1 MHFLWL
7 FIVLFPLHAFLAAFD
22 FVLFLHVFL
31 AAVALQGFTLL
42 YFRRIKI
49 HPYPLIQGHYGLFA
63 KYWVRLANP
72 FCFLFS
78 SFIHYIGL
86 GLLTHLLHFL
96 FF

>member
-31 AAVALQGFTLL
+31 ATVALQGFTLL

-49 HPYPLIQGHYGLFA
+49 HPYPLYKGIMG
-63 KYWVRLANP
+63 
-72 FCFLFS
+72 FLPN
-78 SFIHYIGL
+78 IGL
-86 GLLTHLLHFL
+86 GLLIHFAFFSLHLFTTLG
-96 FF
+96 